1 MATDPGTPFVWG
13 ANGAQLTPSQIAA
26 NRAIAAAMMKEGMD
40 YSPIKSPWQ
49 GAARVAQSLL
59 GTADLMG
66 ADAAE
71 EKGRREAIASALEL
85 FRGGQGASSS
95 SAPSGNV
102 SVGPVA
108 DVPKVP
114 AEQPGTVDNNGVVTV
129 GPNDPSPLDPPVGN
143 DRDLMIRTVYGEA
156 GNEPTEGQ
164 RAVAAVIRNRT
175 ADGGYGGTTIP
186 GVVLA
191 KNQFEPWNGGV
202 AKQRMLAL
210 SPDDPKYKAI
220 GDQVDSAYF
229 GANDPTEGATHFY
242 SPGGQAALGR
252 QAPSWAKGE
261 FTEIGGHRFY
271 SPDDGATPAP
281 VRVASALPF
290 APSGTSALPAETPA
304 SGLPAASEGPSGASA
319 GVRAIAQAAQPS
331 GAPTAATSPPSGVPA
346 ASGRP
351 GVEAIARVMANPFL
365 PAPLASALTAQLKPR
380 EEYAQET
387 DAAGNI
393 WSVNRTT
400 GQRTVALKKDATYGA
415 PYKDEDGN
423 LVQKDANGKISVL
436 SAAEKTPASVAEYE
450 YYKRNFT
457 PSDTTPKPMNYEN
470 WSMQKARAAAI
481 NIGNVTTNGG
491 GGSDKQIFDSFDER
505 SKEARATANGLVGLR
520 NARQALQGPGG
531 VITGSGADLR
541 LALQKAGA
549 QLGFADP
556 ASIQNTETFRA
567 AIAPQVAAVLKATVG
582 TANISNSDRE
592 FAERAAGGSINLDAG
607 SIARLLDIMER
618 ASVARLQDHQEQLD
632 AIYPDPVANKR
643 ERALFTVRVPLPAAP
658 PAGAT
663 KSGIKWS
670 VQ

>member
-1 MATDPGTPFVWG
+1 MATDSATPFVWG
-13 ANGAQLTPSQIAA
+13 AGGAQLTPSQIAA
-26 NRAIAAAMMKEGMD
+26 QRMVAAAMQKEGMD
-40 YSPIKSPWQ
+40 YSPVKSGWQ

-59 GTADLMG
+59 GTADMMS
-66 ADAAE
+66 ADSAE
-71 EKGRREAIASALEL
+71 EKGKREAIAQALEL
-85 FRGGQGASSS
+85 FRGGGSSPSSS
-95 SAPSGNV
+95 TPSGSV

-108 DVPKVP
+108 ASPSAP
-114 AEQPGTVDNNGVVTV
+114 ASSPGSVSDNGVVTV
-129 GPNDPSPLDPPVGN
+129 GPNDPSPLDPPVGA

-164 RAVAAVIRNRT
+164 RAVASVIRNRA
-175 ADGGYGGTTIP
+175 ADGNYGGTSIP

-191 KNQFEPWNGGV
+191 PNQFEPWNGGP

-220 GDQVDSAYF
+220 GDQVDAAYF

-242 SPGGQAALGR
+242 SPAGQAALGR
-252 QAPSWAKGE
+252 PAPSWAKGE
-261 FTEIGGHRFY
+261 TTEIGGHRFY
-271 SPDDGATPAP
+271 SPDDGPAPAP
-281 VRVASALPF
+281 VRVASAMPF
-290 APSGTSALPAETPA
+290 APADASALPAETPA
-304 SGLPAASEGPSGASA
+304 GGLPAAVQGPSGPSPA
-319 GVRAIAQAAQPS
+319 VQTVAQAMPSAAAPPAPAQ
-331 GAPTAATSPPSGVPA
+331 A
-346 ASGRP
+346 RP

-365 PAPLASALTAQLKPR
+365 PPNLATALSSQLKPR
-380 EEYAQET
+380 EQYSQET

-393 WSVNRTT
+393 WSVNQQT

-415 PYKDEDGN
+415 PYKDDDGN
-423 LVQKDANGKISVL
+423 LVQRDATGKISVL

-450 YYKRNFT
+450 YYKKNFQ
-457 PSDTTPKPMNYEN
+457 PSETTAKPMNYEN

-505 SKEARATANGLVGLR
+505 SKEARATANGLVGLK

-541 LALQKAGA
+541 LALQKAGSA
-549 QLGFADP
+549 LGFTDP
-556 ASIQNTETFRA
+556 AAIQNTETFRA

-582 TANISNSDRE
+582 TSNISNSDRE
-592 FAERAAGGSINLDAG
+592 FAERAAGGSISLDAG
-607 SIARLLDIMER
+607 SINRLLDIMER

-632 AIYPDPVANKR
+632 AIYPDPVAHKR
-643 ERALFTVRVPLPAAP
+643 ERALFGVKVPMAAPP